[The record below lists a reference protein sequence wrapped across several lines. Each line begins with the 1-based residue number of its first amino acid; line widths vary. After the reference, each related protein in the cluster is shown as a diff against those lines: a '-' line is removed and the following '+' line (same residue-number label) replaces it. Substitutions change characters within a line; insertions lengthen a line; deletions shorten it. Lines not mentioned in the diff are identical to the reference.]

1 MLNFGAT
8 NVSVLAQYIDGTTQN
23 FTMPLSEVQYNQY
36 IATSAAL
43 KYGWE
48 AGACMTMLLIMATL
62 TNPEKRRPIFWLNV
76 AALVTNS
83 IARLFDCTFFLTQWS
98 EFYFFFAGD
107 YSTISPGSYAFST
120 IASLLPVL
128 VVTLILT
135 SLWLQALTV
144 LKDLSKP
151 MKWTFMGFGG
161 LLVVLAIAFRIVAA
175 VTNIISIYK
184 TEWLFNQNL
193 TRGFLS
199 LTLASIWYFSG
210 IFTWK
215 LVFAIWMRHKLN
227 MKNIA
232 PLQALAVGAL
242 CTMIIPSIF
251 AILQMVSGY
260 LTKFENPGSLS
271 ITLVAVFSPFSHM
284 WSQASV
290 LKSTSL
296 TSTDSSGKRIV
307 DRRESLRFRDIFAD
321 ARSPRRD
328 SDSNDSNAT
337 AVESQYTNISRVN
350 KSTRDPFL
358 GSAHGYKNDLA
369 EDSPSASPR
378 EKSDPFGGANR
389 DDMDL
394 AERGIRVH
402 RSVDVSSSVKE

>member
-8 NVSVLAQYIDGTTQN
+8 NVTISAQYINGTARK

-36 IATSAAL
+36 IAISASL

-48 AGACMTMLLIMATL
+48 AGACMTMLLVMATL
-62 TNPEKRRPIFWLNV
+62 TNPDKRRPIFWLNI
-76 AALVTNS
+76 AALIINS

-107 YSTISPGSYAFST
+107 FSTISPGSYTFSI

-135 SLWLQALTV
+135 SLWLQALAV
-144 LKDLSKP
+144 LKDLSNP
-151 MKWTFMGFGG
+151 MKWRFIGFGG
-161 LLVVLAIAFRIVAA
+161 VLVVLAIIFRIVVAI
-175 VTNIISIYK
+175 TNILSIYK
-184 TEWLFNQNL
+184 TEWLFSQNL

-199 LTLASIWYFSG
+199 LTLVNIWYFSG

-215 LVFAIWMRHKLN
+215 LVFAIWVRHKLN
-227 MKNIA
+227 IKNIA
-232 PLQALAVGAL
+232 PLQALAIGAL

-260 LTKFENPGSLS
+260 LTNFENPGSLS

-290 LKSTSL
+290 FKSSP
-296 TSTDSSGKRIV
+296 SASSGSSKRTV
-307 DRRESLRFRDIFAD
+307 DKTEPLRFRDIFAD
-321 ARSPRRD
+321 PPSSRRD
-328 SDSNDSNAT
+328 SDSNASNT
-337 AVESQYTNISRVN
+337 TTIESQYTGVSRVN
-350 KSTRDPFL
+350 RSIRDPFSGL
-358 GSAHGYKNDLA
+358 HHGYGNDLA

-378 EKSDPFGGANR
+378 EKGDPFGIDHRN
-389 DDMDL
+389 DMDL
-394 AERGIRVH
+394 AERGIYVQRI
-402 RSVDVSSSVKE
+402 VDVSFLVKE